1 MRHRRRRWALL
12 WFPALLVATTTAWQ
26 GSTAAAEPS
35 PSGPNLIAAD
45 GGFEGRFVEYG
56 EDAFCGTWGRFP
68 IDGITKSRMTATRR
82 EVHSGKA
89 AQAITVTRL
98 MNGNP
103 RLSIPIPGGIKAG
116 QSYEAAVWLKSRNRD
131 ARAVVCVH
139 DLTHWFPKSH
149 SLLDVEVGQVWR
161 RVALRFRAD
170 KDDPKACMGVSLS
183 EENTLWVDDAEFR
196 LLDGD
201 GGDPLPP
208 RQEIRRW
215 ADATGKNEVSG
226 RLVAVSDETIRI
238 AKENGR
244 FAMVPPA
251 RLAPAD
257 RDFVAAVDVAA
268 LGEERLVPP
277 PRDGNLLRYG
287 SFETGLAGWHAA
299 GAKVTSEPMTAAA
312 HGFRVAVVD
321 YNGIAGSRLESLGM
335 RLAWG
340 RPHVLSF
347 SVRGSANAA
356 VTAAI
361 MSGTAT
367 LHTQSFTAPADRWE
381 RCSLVFTPPP
391 VADGVYYVSIAPPS
405 SGRIMLDAV
414 QVEEGSA
421 VSAFSTAL
429 PVEAEL
435 VLDGER
441 RPLFFRP
448 DDKVTGTLSLFNA
461 TDQPQRL
468 IMRRRVCDV
477 WDRAVPNS
485 TKTWELTVPPGHKPV
500 KLTFFD
506 RVPLTGAFRAE
517 CAAVP
522 ATDQESGEH
531 LAIDQGGEPYAE
543 ALFSV
548 LPPYSKQFHAP
559 LGVTLDYNI
568 GGEVGYRAAGY
579 GWNKTWWLDWS
590 RAQPTA
596 TSLLVFSPQQDQRVA
611 DWQAVNLETLGI
623 LQHAP
628 PWAQS
633 FQPGWGWSNPA
644 DFTKQTGYAA
654 EAVRHYGDRVAVWE
668 LQNEPNQEVQAAK
681 GESRAVAYA
690 REAAALATGAWRA
703 DPNAKLLLGSLTI
716 RDEFGS
722 FFDEILSSQPAL
734 KDVDPQT
741 GRPRLYGVSFH
752 FYTADPALI
761 RRSVADIR
769 AALAKHRLEDLKIW
783 DTEWSPID
791 NSQSLKRAELRGP
804 TRHAPSPRR
813 GAALVVQGF
822 IARLGEGIEAS
833 LLYDTYNPG
842 DMQQAGHKVM
852 LELDGSF
859 RPVAAAVATLSQM
872 LRGATACEPIT
883 IQDAWGYRVNR
894 SGRPAVSVL
903 WTHDRLPPGSTVAF
917 TTPEAATVTD
927 MMGNVIEE
935 VAAGGVVA
943 VGADPIYV
951 TPKAADSGPAAETTE
966 PAATSR

>member
-1 MRHRRRRWALL
+1 MRHCRRHWAIA
-12 WFPALLVATTTAWQ
+12 WFPAVLVISITDWQ
-26 GSTAAAEPS
+26 GSTVASERPPHGPS
-35 PSGPNLIAAD
+35 LIAAD
-45 GGFEGRFVEYG
+45 GGFEGRFVENG
-56 EDAFCGTWGRFP
+56 TDAFCGTWGRFP
-68 IDGITKSRMTATRR
+68 IDGITKSRMTASRR

-98 MNGNP
+98 LNGNP
-103 RLSIPIPGGIKAG
+103 RLSIPIPGGIAAG
-116 QSYEAAVWLKSRNRD
+116 QSYEAAFWIKSRNRD

-139 DLTHWFPKSH
+139 DVTHWFPKTH
-149 SLLDVEVGQVWR
+149 ALLDVEVGQVWR
-161 RVALRFRAD
+161 QAALRFRAE
-170 KDDPKACMGVSLS
+170 KDDPKACMGIYLS

-201 GGDPLPP
+201 GGEPLPR
-208 RQEIRRW
+208 RQKMRRW
-215 ADATGKNEVSG
+215 SDATGKNEVSG
-226 RLVAVSDETIRI
+226 RLVAVSEDTIRI
-238 AKENGR
+238 AKENGW
-244 FAMVPPA
+244 FATVPRD

-257 RDFVAAVDVAA
+257 RDFVAAVDVAV
-268 LGEERLVPP
+268 LGEEWLVPP
-277 PRDGNLLRYG
+277 PRGGNLLRYG
-287 SFETGLAGWHAA
+287 SFETGLAGWHTA
-299 GAKVTSEPMTAAA
+299 GAKFTSEPMPAAA
-312 HGFRVAVVD
+312 HGLRVAVVD
-321 YNGIAGSRLESLGM
+321 HNGIAGSRLESLGM

-347 SVRGSANAA
+347 SVRGLANAP

-367 LHTQSFTAPADRWE
+367 LQSQSFAAPADRWE
-381 RCSLVFTPPP
+381 RCSLAFTPPP
-391 VADGVYYVSIAPPS
+391 VPDGVYYVSIVPPS

-414 QVEEGSA
+414 QVEESGTA
-421 VSAFSTAL
+421 SAFATAL
-429 PVEAEL
+429 PVEAKL
-435 VLDGER
+435 ILDGER

-461 TDQPQRL
+461 TDQPQR
-468 IMRRRVCDV
+468 ISMRRRICDV
-477 WDRAVPNS
+477 WEREIPDSV
-485 TKTWELTVPPGHKPV
+485 KTWELTVPPGHKAL
-500 KLTFFD
+500 KLTFLD
-506 RVPLTGAFRAE
+506 HATQTGAFRVE
-517 CAAVP
+517 CAAEE
-522 ATDQESGEH
+522 TDG
-531 LAIDQGGEPYAE
+531 QGGEPYAE

-548 LPPYSKQFHAP
+548 LPPSSKKVQAP

-579 GWNKTWWLDWS
+579 GWNKTWWLDWV

-596 TSLLVFSPQQDQRVA
+596 ESPFAFSPQQDQRVA
-611 DWQAVNLETLGI
+611 AWQAAGLKTLGI

-644 DFTKQTGYAA
+644 DFTKQTAYAA

-690 REAAALATGAWRA
+690 KEAAALATGSWRA
-703 DPNAKLLLGSLTI
+703 NPNVKLLLGSLTV
-716 RDEFGS
+716 RDEFGP
-722 FFDEILSSQPAL
+722 FFDEILSSQPVL
-734 KDVDPQT
+734 KEVDPQT

-769 AALAKHRLEDLKIW
+769 AALAKHRLEGLKIW

-791 NSQSLKRAELRGP
+791 NCQSLKRAELRGP
-804 TRHAPSPRR
+804 TRYAPSPRR

-822 IARLGEGIEAS
+822 IARLGEGVEAS

-842 DMQQAGHKVM
+842 DMGQAGHKVM

-872 LRGATACEPIT
+872 LRGATSCEPFT

-894 SGRPAVSVL
+894 SGMPPVSVL
-903 WTHDRLPPGSTVAF
+903 WTHDRLPTGRTVEF

-927 MMGNVIEE
+927 MMGNVIDE
-935 VAAGGVVA
+935 VEAGGVVT

-951 TPKAADSGPAAETTE
+951 AAKAAKFDPSGKTTE
-966 PAATSR
+966 DTATSR